1 MANTTA
7 AITPIVE
14 KIIAIIAP
22 ADNPL
27 HYFTFFAKIFMTELY
42 S

>member
-1 MANTTA
+1 MANATTA
-7 AITPIVE
+7 ITAIVE

-27 HYFTFFAKIFMTELY
+27 FRLTFFANEFITGLY
-42 S
+42 